1 METVKVI
8 GQYEESS
15 SQKIE
20 TTIFFILEHT
30 FIPTEVSTDPR
41 ARAEYQLPRN
51 LMISPKLIRM
61 AVN

>member
-1 METVKVI
+1 MKRVPARKLRLPF
-8 GQYEESS
+8 
-15 SQKIE
+15 
-20 TTIFFILEHT
+20 FFILEHT